1 MSWGS
6 VTLSVV
12 ITEAVNCLGNYV
24 NCFFFGEL
32 FYFRSTLNHCTK
44 QSLESLSFL
53 KVISSYAWQ
62 DSSGTPG
69 WCAGTVPCS
78 KRSRHFPPAAPWCS
92 SPSLSVNGS
101 TPSWAAIIH
110 WRRST
115 NGILREASLPH
126 LRSSAFRRL
135 GGFLWS
141 PLTTERFCL
150 HPASREKLRY
160 TSTLWLIWVNK
171 LRFNLV
177 SQTRHNVYVLFFI
190 VPHK

>member
-1 MSWGS
+1 MLSFS
-6 VTLSVV
+6 QTLSGHYWSN
-12 ITEAVNCLGNYV
+12 ELFRELRKL
-24 NCFFFGEL
+24 CFWEL
-32 FYFRSTLNHCTK
+32 FYFRSTLNPCAK
-44 QSLESLSFL
+44 QSLESLSCL

-115 NGILREASLPH
+115 NGIRREASLSH

-141 PLTTERFCL
+141 PLTTERFCS

-160 TSTLWLIWVNK
+160 MSTLWLIWVNE
-171 LRFNLV
+171 LTVWDRCL
-177 SQTRHNVYVLFFI
+177 TYLI
-190 VPHK
+190 W